1 MCVDCGCSDQAKA
14 TMTNIN
20 TGSVVDL
27 ATGLAT
33 PAQGDH
39 RHGPNDHHEHGHHH
53 HDHGHSHDAHDH
65 SHDGHDHGHQ
75 HDHLHGDHNHGN
87 IVSLQQSILAKNDS
101 LAERNRAWL
110 AGREVLMLNLVSS
123 PGSGKTSLLERT
135 IRDLGSEI
143 GITVIE
149 GDQATLND
157 GARIAAAGAPSVQVN
172 TGTGC
177 HLEADMIEKALQELK
192 PRPGTVVFVEN
203 VGNLVCPSLFDL
215 GERAKVAILSVTEGE
230 DKPLKYPH
238 MFKAAELVIVN
249 KTDLLPH
256 LDLYIDELVASAR
269 AVNPTVE
276 VIQLSAKT
284 GEGLTQWYDWLR
296 RHLAEA
302 QE

>member
-1 MCVDCGCSDQAKA
+1 
-14 TMTNIN
+14 MTNIN

-157 GARIAAAGAPSVQVN
+157 GARIAAAGAPSIQVN

-177 HLEADMIEKALQELK
+177 HLEADMIDQALRELK

-249 KTDLLPH
+249 KIDLLPH
-256 LDLYIDELVASAR
+256 LDLDIDELVASAR
-269 AVNPTVE
+269 AVNPNV
-276 VIQLSAKT
+276 VIIQLSAKT
-284 GEGLTQWYDWLR
+284 GEGLAEWYDWLR
-296 RHLAEA
+296 QHLAEA